1 MGVIIGIDIGGSTT
15 KIVGFNAESQ
25 SKEPTLIEPI
35 FVKATD
41 PITSIYG
48 AFGKFTS
55 QNNLGLSDIEK
66 IMITGVGASFLAQPI
81 YGCDCEVTPEFKSI
95 GIGGLYLSGLNEA
108 IIGSLG
114 TGTAFVHAKRGFE
127 PDYLGGTGMGGGT
140 LMDFGRYSA
149 WKLGIP
155 FVAIPTIVSSDGF
168 TADICSIIIDGQ
180 KKSIPM
186 QAADAVICDMDVV
199 SGAPMFLSI
208 AGVQDIMAKYV
219 SIADWKIAHLVSG
232 EYFCPMVCD
241 MAQEALD
248 IMVRCAH
255 ELAEGKEPDFEAMAY
270 TQMLSG
276 LTMQILS
283 NSRAASGAEH
293 LVAHLVEMKPRG
305 FENAHGMHGECVGI
319 GTIMCASAYHK
330 LAERE
335 TIEVKPFEPV
345 DEQWVRDVFG
355 ELADGILTE
364 NENDVL
370 KTFAPENIKEK
381 WPQIREII
389 ATIPKAEELIELYT
403 KIGAKHSLE
412 ELGIDESVREEFLD
426 ISSAIRNRLTLAR
439 MTRLI
444 VK

>member
-1 MGVIIGIDIGGSTT
+1 MILDTSKYLGKCACGRDHELRTKLVVCEHGALKNFDRYMEDAGLSGFRTVIYDTNTYNLPAITHVRADQE
-15 KIVGFNAESQ
+15 IVLEAQGLHSE
-25 SKEPTLIEPI
+25 KGLIEDCMTR
-35 FVKATD
+35 FVRK
-41 PITSIYG
+41 
-48 AFGKFTS
+48 
-55 QNNLGLSDIEK
+55 
-66 IMITGVGASFLAQPI
+66 
-81 YGCDCEVTPEFKSI
+81 
-95 GIGGLYLSGLNEA
+95 
-108 IIGSLG
+108 
-114 TGTAFVHAKRGFE
+114 
-127 PDYLGGTGMGGGT
+127 PDYVVVVGGGT

-186 QAADAVICDMDVV
+186 QAADAVICDIDVV
-199 SGAPMFLSI
+199 AGSPMFLTI
-208 AGVQDIMAKYV
+208 AGVQDIMAKV
-219 SIADWKIAHLVSG
+219 ISIADWKIASLVSG
-232 EYFCPMVCD
+232 EYFCQRVCD

-248 IMVRCAH
+248 LMTKCAYD
-255 ELAEGKEPDFEAMAY
+255 LKAGKTPDIETMAY

-305 FENAHGMHGECVGI
+305 FENAHGLHGECVGV
-319 GTIMCASAYHK
+319 GTLLVCEAYHK

-335 TIEVKPFEPV
+335 SIEVRPFTPI
-345 DEQWVRDVFG
+345 DEEWVRWEFG
-355 ELADGILTE
+355 DLADGILKE

-370 KTFAPENIKEK
+370 KTFPPENIKIHWQE
-381 WPQIREII
+381 IRDII
-389 ATIPKAEELIELYT
+389 AQIPSYEELNELYAA
-403 KIGAKHSLE
+403 IGAKHSLE
-412 ELGIDESVREEFLD
+412 ELGIEPWVKDSFLQ

-444 VK
+444 CD

>member
-1 MGVIIGIDIGGSTT
+1 MILDTSKYLGKCVCGREHELRTKLVVCEYGALKNFDKYMDDCGLTGFRTVIYDTNTYNLPSITHVPADQE
-15 KIVGFNAESQ
+15 IVLEAKGLHSD
-25 SKEPTLIEPI
+25 KGLIENMM
-35 FVKATD
+35 TMLER
-41 PITSIYG
+41 T
-48 AFGKFTS
+48 
-55 QNNLGLSDIEK
+55 
-66 IMITGVGASFLAQPI
+66 
-81 YGCDCEVTPEFKSI
+81 
-95 GIGGLYLSGLNEA
+95 
-108 IIGSLG
+108 
-114 TGTAFVHAKRGFE
+114 
-127 PDYLGGTGMGGGT
+127 PDYIVVVGGGT

-248 IMVRCAH
+248 IMVRCAN

-355 ELADGILTE
+355 ELADGILKE

>member
-1 MGVIIGIDIGGSTT
+1 MILDTAKYLGPCECGRDHELRTKLVVCEHGALKNFDKYMADCGLTGFRTVIYDTNTYNLPGMVHVPADQE
-15 KIVGFNAESQ
+15 IVLEAAGLHSE
-25 SKEPTLIEPI
+25 KGLIEDCMTR
-35 FVKATD
+35 FVQK
-41 PITSIYG
+41 
-48 AFGKFTS
+48 
-55 QNNLGLSDIEK
+55 
-66 IMITGVGASFLAQPI
+66 
-81 YGCDCEVTPEFKSI
+81 
-95 GIGGLYLSGLNEA
+95 
-108 IIGSLG
+108 
-114 TGTAFVHAKRGFE
+114 
-127 PDYLGGTGMGGGT
+127 PDYVVVVGGGT

-186 QAADAVICDMDVV
+186 QAADAVICDIDIVA
-199 SGAPMFLSI
+199 GAPMFLTI
-208 AGVQDIMAKYV
+208 AGVQDIMAKVV

-232 EYFCPMVCD
+232 EYFCQKVCN

-248 IMVRCAH
+248 LMTRCAYD
-255 ELAEGKEPDFEAMAY
+255 LKAGKAPDIETMAY

-305 FENAHGMHGECVGI
+305 FENAHGLHGECVGV
-319 GTIMCASAYHK
+319 GTLLVAQAYHK

-335 TIEVKPFEPV
+335 SIEVHPFQPI
-345 DEQWVRDVFG
+345 DEEWVRWEFG
-355 ELADGILTE
+355 DLADGILKE

-370 KTFAPENIKEK
+370 ATFPAENLKKAWPE
-381 WPQIREII
+381 IRKVIAEI
-389 ATIPKAEELIELYT
+389 PSYEELLELYT
-403 KIGAKHSLE
+403 AIGAKHSLE
-412 ELGIDESVREEFLD
+412 ELGIDPGVKESFLD
-426 ISSAIRNRLTLAR
+426 ISSAIRNRLTFAR

-444 VK
+444 EK

>member
-1 MGVIIGIDIGGSTT
+1 MILDTAKYLGPCECGRDHELRTKLVVCEHGALKNFDKYMDDCGLSGFRTVIYDTNTYNLPSITHVKADQE
-15 KIVGFNAESQ
+15 IVLEAAGLHSE
-25 SKEPTLIEPI
+25 KGLIEDCMTR
-35 FVKATD
+35 FVQK
-41 PITSIYG
+41 
-48 AFGKFTS
+48 
-55 QNNLGLSDIEK
+55 
-66 IMITGVGASFLAQPI
+66 
-81 YGCDCEVTPEFKSI
+81 
-95 GIGGLYLSGLNEA
+95 
-108 IIGSLG
+108 
-114 TGTAFVHAKRGFE
+114 
-127 PDYLGGTGMGGGT
+127 PDYVVVVGGGT

-186 QAADAVICDMDVV
+186 QAADAVICDIDVV
-199 SGAPMFLSI
+199 AGAPRFLTI
-208 AGVQDIMAKYV
+208 AGVQDIMAKV
-219 SIADWKIAHLVSG
+219 ISIADWKIASLVSG
-232 EYFCPMVCD
+232 EYFCQKVCD

-248 IMVRCAH
+248 LMTRCAYD
-255 ELAEGKEPDFEAMAY
+255 LKAGKEPDIETMAY

-305 FENAHGMHGECVGI
+305 FENAHGLHGECVGV
-319 GTIMCASAYHK
+319 GTLLVAEAYHK
-330 LAERE
+330 LAQRE
-335 TIEVKPFEPV
+335 EIEVHPFRPI
-345 DEQWVRDVFG
+345 DADWVRWEFG
-355 ELADGILTE
+355 DLAEGILKE

-370 KTFAPENIKEK
+370 ATFPAENLKK
-381 WPQIREII
+381 AWPQIRQII
-389 ATIPKAEELIELYT
+389 AQIPTYEELNELYAA
-403 KIGAKHSLE
+403 IGAKHSLE
-412 ELGIDESVREEFLD
+412 ELGIDPACEQSFLD

>member
-1 MGVIIGIDIGGSTT
+1 MILDTSKYLGTCACGHEHTLRTKLVVCEHGALKNFDRYMEDAGLSGFRTVIYDTNTYNLPSITHVQADQE
-15 KIVGFNAESQ
+15 IVLEAKGLHSE
-25 SKEPTLIEPI
+25 KGLIEDCMTR
-35 FVKATD
+35 FVQK
-41 PITSIYG
+41 
-48 AFGKFTS
+48 
-55 QNNLGLSDIEK
+55 
-66 IMITGVGASFLAQPI
+66 
-81 YGCDCEVTPEFKSI
+81 
-95 GIGGLYLSGLNEA
+95 
-108 IIGSLG
+108 
-114 TGTAFVHAKRGFE
+114 
-127 PDYLGGTGMGGGT
+127 PDYVVVVGGGT

-186 QAADAVICDMDVV
+186 QAADAVICDIDVV
-199 SGAPMFLSI
+199 AGAPMFLTI
-208 AGVQDIMAKYV
+208 AGVQDIMAKV
-219 SIADWKIAHLVSG
+219 ISIADWKIASLVSG
-232 EYFCPMVCD
+232 EYFCQKVCD

-248 IMVRCAH
+248 LMTKCAYD
-255 ELAEGKEPDFEAMAY
+255 LKAGKEPDIETMAY

-305 FENAHGMHGECVGI
+305 FENAHGLHGECVGV
-319 GTIMCASAYHK
+319 GTLLVAEAYHK

-335 TIEVKPFEPV
+335 SIEVKPFTPI
-345 DEQWVRDVFG
+345 DEEWVRWEFG
-355 ELADGILTE
+355 DLADGILKE

-370 KTFAPENIKEK
+370 ATFPPENIKEH
-381 WPQIREII
+381 WQEIREII
-389 ATIPKAEELIELYT
+389 AGIPSYEELRSLYAA
-403 KIGAKHSLE
+403 IGAKHTLE
-412 ELGIDESVREEFLD
+412 ELGIDPAVKDSFLD

-444 VK
+444 CD

>member
-1 MGVIIGIDIGGSTT
+1 MILDTSKYLGKCVCGREHELRTKLVVCEYGALKNFDKYMADCGLTGFRTVIYDTNTYNLPSITHVPADQE
-15 KIVGFNAESQ
+15 IVLEAKGLHSE
-25 SKEPTLIEPI
+25 KGLIENMMTI
-35 FVKATD
+35 LERT
-41 PITSIYG
+41 
-48 AFGKFTS
+48 
-55 QNNLGLSDIEK
+55 
-66 IMITGVGASFLAQPI
+66 
-81 YGCDCEVTPEFKSI
+81 
-95 GIGGLYLSGLNEA
+95 
-108 IIGSLG
+108 
-114 TGTAFVHAKRGFE
+114 
-127 PDYLGGTGMGGGT
+127 PDYIVVVGGGT

-248 IMVRCAH
+248 IMVRCAN

-335 TIEVKPFEPV
+335 AIEVKPFEPV

-355 ELADGILTE
+355 ELADGILKE

>member
-1 MGVIIGIDIGGSTT
+1 MILDTSKYLGKCSCGREHELRTKLVVCEYGALKNFDKYMDDCGLSGFRTVIYDTNTYNLPSVIHVPADQE
-15 KIVGFNAESQ
+15 IVLEAKGLHSE
-25 SKEPTLIEPI
+25 KGLIEDMMT
-35 FVKATD
+35 KLER
-41 PITSIYG
+41 
-48 AFGKFTS
+48 K
-55 QNNLGLSDIEK
+55 
-66 IMITGVGASFLAQPI
+66 
-81 YGCDCEVTPEFKSI
+81 
-95 GIGGLYLSGLNEA
+95 
-108 IIGSLG
+108 
-114 TGTAFVHAKRGFE
+114 
-127 PDYLGGTGMGGGT
+127 PDYIVVVGGGT

-186 QAADAVICDMDVV
+186 QAADAVITDMDIVA
-199 SGAPMFLSI
+199 GAPMFLSI

-255 ELAEGKEPDFEAMAY
+255 ELAEGKAPDFEAMAY

-319 GTIMCASAYHK
+319 GTIMCADAYHK

-345 DEQWVRDVFG
+345 NEQWVRDVFG
-355 ELADGILTE
+355 DLADGILKE

-370 KTFAPENIKEK
+370 KTFDPENIKNN
-381 WPQIREII
+381 WQQIREII
-389 ATIPKAEELIELYT
+389 NTIPKAEELIELYT

-412 ELGIDESVREEFLD
+412 ELGISESVREEFLD

>member
-1 MGVIIGIDIGGSTT
+1 MILDTSKYLGKCECGREHELRTKLVVCEYGALESFDKYMEDCGLSGFRTVIYDTNTYNLPGIIHVAADQE
-15 KIVGFNAESQ
+15 IVLEAQGLHSE
-25 SKEPTLIEPI
+25 KGLIEDMM
-35 FVKATD
+35 T
-41 PITSIYG
+41 
-48 AFGKFTS
+48 
-55 QNNLGLSDIEK
+55 
-66 IMITGVGASFLAQPI
+66 
-81 YGCDCEVTPEFKSI
+81 
-95 GIGGLYLSGLNEA
+95 
-108 IIGSLG
+108 
-114 TGTAFVHAKRGFE
+114 RFE
-127 PDYLGGTGMGGGT
+127 RKPDYVVVVGGGT

-199 SGAPMFLSI
+199 AGAPMFLTI

-248 IMVRCAH
+248 IMVRCAK
-255 ELAEGKEPDFEAMAY
+255 ELAEGKAPDFEAMAY

-319 GTIMCASAYHK
+319 GTIMCATAYHK

-345 DEQWVRDVFG
+345 NEQWVRDVFG
-355 ELADGILTE
+355 ALADGILKE

-370 KTFAPENIKEK
+370 KTFDPENIKNNWQE
-381 WPQIREII
+381 IRNII
-389 ATIPKAEELIELYT
+389 NTIPTGEELIELYT

-412 ELGIDESVREEFLD
+412 ELGISESVRDEFLD

-444 VK
+444 VD

>member
-1 MGVIIGIDIGGSTT
+1 MILDTSKYLGKCSCGREHELRTKLVVCEYGALKNFDKYMADCGLTGFRTVIYDTNTYNLPSITHVAADQE
-15 KIVGFNAESQ
+15 IVLEAKGLHSE
-25 SKEPTLIEPI
+25 KGLIEDMMT
-35 FVKATD
+35 KLERT
-41 PITSIYG
+41 
-48 AFGKFTS
+48 
-55 QNNLGLSDIEK
+55 
-66 IMITGVGASFLAQPI
+66 
-81 YGCDCEVTPEFKSI
+81 
-95 GIGGLYLSGLNEA
+95 
-108 IIGSLG
+108 
-114 TGTAFVHAKRGFE
+114 
-127 PDYLGGTGMGGGT
+127 PDYIVVVGGGT

-255 ELAEGKEPDFEAMAY
+255 ELAEGKAPDFEAMAY

-319 GTIMCASAYHK
+319 GTIMCAEAYHK
-330 LAERE
+330 LAEKE

-345 DEQWVRDVFG
+345 NEQWVRDVFG
-355 ELADGILTE
+355 DLADGILKE

-370 KTFAPENIKEK
+370 KTFDPENIKNNWQEIR
-381 WPQIREII
+381 QIIN
-389 ATIPKAEELIELYT
+389 TIPKAEELIELYT

-412 ELGIDESVREEFLD
+412 ELGISESVREEFLD